1 MVGRTPTGS
10 ATLKGGRPSCLGVD
24 KITLDREVFKALA
37 SDTRLDI
44 LKALDVRQKTV
55 TELAKELE
63 LNKATVFEHLEKL
76 AAVGL
81 IQKQEEDVE
90 RKWVYWQLTWTGRRL
105 LHPEKITLAILLSS
119 AMGTLL
125 TAFAAAWMW
134 WRSSVASPLAGD
146 RDTTM
151 ADGLSAPQDGSYKA
165 ESGAP
170 PPEASPSM
178 RSIAADEAP
187 AEGMSVPDAAH
198 DPVYLAIA
206 VVLAL
211 VFLALLGYAAYY
223 WRKRR
228 AAESAT
234 PAAA

>member
-1 MVGRTPTGS
+1 M
-10 ATLKGGRPSCLGVD
+10 D

-105 LHPEKITLAILLSS
+105 LHPEKITLALLLSS

-125 TAFAAAWMW
+125 TAFAAAWLW
-134 WRSSVASPLAGD
+134 WKSNLAPPFLAGGEGAS
-146 RDTTM
+146 DTM
-151 ADGLSAPQDGSYKA
+151 SAKDAGAAYDS
-165 ESGAP
+165 AP
-170 PPEASPSM
+170 PPESSSGAQP
-178 RSIAADEAP
+178 AAAP
-187 AEGMSVPDAAH
+187 ANRMVAEEGAAPDASAMPSADVVH

-206 VVLAL
+206 VVLAIA
-211 VFLALLGYAAYY
+211 FLALVGYAAWY
-223 WRKRR
+223 WRRR
-228 AAESAT
+228 RLAEAADHAQ
-234 PAAA
+234 PA